1 MEAGVF
7 KTHAIYHTG
16 EKEFCQL
23 FYDLIFQND
32 KTRNLSRFIKKNEL
46 EGMETTRRKGN
57 MT

>member
-23 FYDLIFQND
+23 FYDLIFQN
-32 KTRNLSRFIKKNEL
+32 NKK
-46 EGMETTRRKGN
+46 ET
-57 MT
+57 